1 MLANE
6 KMPKT
11 DFNFIIT
18 DWHNSLQPCE
28 ISESE
33 LLKIHNYLFTKKSI
47 DSHTGDGVN
56 PIEVTDI
63 VDEKEIRT
71 ETKSGSWIDYELCF
85 KPKQAEEIEAVELK
99 YTTQEM
105 IDAVNYGFQYAHES
119 QNHTGDVPLGNIL
132 QWIMYKRNLLDVPKE
147 FKDLKNNS
155 K

>member
-1 MLANE
+1 MKHYYLINGKIMSANE
-6 KMPKT
+6 KMPEI
-11 DFNFIIT
+11 NEQ
-18 DWHNSLQPCE
+18 WHNYNSNLLKWSESLQPCE

-85 KPKQAEEIEAVELK
+85 KPKQVEEIEAVDMLLNTFGQYCTLNGIKLTDSNKVGQAVIDFLK
-99 YTTQEM
+99 SDIYE
-105 IDAVNYGFQYAHES
+105 I
-119 QNHTGDVPLGNIL
+119 
-132 QWIMYKRNLLDVPKE
+132 
-147 FKDLKNNS
+147 FKNQK
-155 K
+155 